1 METFKAAVVIARQNL
16 AEWRKNDRIL
26 VLLILTAM
34 LICIYIG
41 KLPVYALTHN
51 EKNTLFLMPLLFT
64 EAINAN
70 GLLKVLLFFGTILL
84 FCNAPFLDEHKYFL
98 ILRSRRSGW
107 WMGEVLYVIAG
118 SFAYVLEIFLI
129 SILLALPAASIGQG
143 WGESVMT
150 AFDASLE
157 TYLQIFTGISLP
169 PELIMNVTPEIAIWY
184 TFFVSWLVMVLLGL
198 LIYCINLYSG
208 KSWPGVAVAVFLVV
222 LDPVLQYTQTTYN
235 AFDLLLS
242 PVSWSSIE
250 NLQKYSGI
258 GMLTVPY
265 VILAGWGLAALLILL
280 IARKSKRMDILLT
293 QL

>member
-26 VLLILTAM
+26 VLLILTAL

-41 KLPVYALTHN
+41 KLPIYAIKHN

-64 EAINAN
+64 DGINAN

-98 ILRSRRSGW
+98 ILRSRRTGW
-107 WMGEVLYVIAG
+107 WLGEVLYVIAG
-118 SFAYVLEIFLI
+118 SLFYTLEI
-129 SILLALPAASIGQG
+129 LLLSLVFALPAASIGQG
-143 WGESVMT
+143 WGESIME
-150 AFDASLE
+150 AFYGSREL
-157 TYLQIFTGISLP
+157 YWQMFSGISLSP
-169 PELIMNVTPEIAIWY
+169 KLILRVTPETAMIY
-184 TFFVSWLVMVLLGL
+184 TFFAVWLVMILLGL

-222 LDPVLQYTQTTYN
+222 LDPVLQYTQTAYN
-235 AFDLLLS
+235 TWNLMLS
-242 PVSWSSIE
+242 PVSWSSVE
-250 NLQKYSGI
+250 NLQKYSDS
-258 GMLTVPY
+258 GMLSVPY
-265 VILAGWGLAALLILL
+265 IVLAGLGLMTLLILL
-280 IARKSKRMDILLT
+280 IARKSRRMDILLT

>member
-1 METFKAAVVIARQNL
+1 METFKAAMVIARQNL

-26 VLLILTAM
+26 VLLVLTAL

-41 KLPVYALTHN
+41 KLPVYAIRHN

-64 EAINAN
+64 EAMNAN

-107 WMGEVLYVIAG
+107 WLGEVLYVIAG
-118 SFAYVLEIFLI
+118 SLCYTLEIFLV

-143 WGESVMT
+143 WGESIMT

-157 TYLQIFTGISLP
+157 TYLQIFTGISLS
-169 PELIMNVTPEIAIWY
+169 PELLINTTPETAIVY
-184 TFFVSWLVMVLLGL
+184 TFFVVWLVMVVLGL
-198 LIYCINLYSG
+198 IIYCINLYSG

-222 LDPVLQYTQTTYN
+222 LDPVLQYTQTTHN
-235 AFDLLLS
+235 ASNLLLS

-265 VILAGWGLAALLILL
+265 IVVAGLCLSVLLILL
-280 IARKSKRMDILLT
+280 IARKSRRMDILLT

>member
-169 PELIMNVTPEIAIWY
+169 PELIMNVTPETAIWY